1 MDSYEQ
7 ARWCVRKRQG
17 GTIMRYILQ
26 KLNVVKTVER
36 ADQRDALLAK
46 GFVEVVEKKLPT
58 KSSSKQAEKADGE
71 AT

>member
-1 MDSYEQ
+1 
-7 ARWCVRKRQG
+7 
-17 GTIMRYILQ
+17 MRYILQ